1 METTALLK
9 GDALQSWQEKKK
21 KTGEEINSLTV
32 QIYFFVTSS
41 STKFPMSSQ

>member
-1 METTALLK
+1 METTVLLK

-21 KTGEEINSLTV
+21 LVRKEISLAV
-32 QIYFFVTSS
+32 QIYFFVTLS

>member
-9 GDALQSWQEKKK
+9 GDALQSWQEKK